1 MGICTVKQSTKQYQ
15 KGKRSCKKK
24 VAVDLGVNVNTV
36 DSLYNEPRR
45 KVKNSSLYRE
55 FVKLK
60 IEKKSGIFAQT
71 LNLV

>member
-1 MGICTVKQSTKQYQ
+1 M
-15 KGKRSCKKK
+15 
-24 VAVDLGVNVNTV
+24 GVNVNTV
-36 DSLYNEPRR
+36 DSQYNEPRR